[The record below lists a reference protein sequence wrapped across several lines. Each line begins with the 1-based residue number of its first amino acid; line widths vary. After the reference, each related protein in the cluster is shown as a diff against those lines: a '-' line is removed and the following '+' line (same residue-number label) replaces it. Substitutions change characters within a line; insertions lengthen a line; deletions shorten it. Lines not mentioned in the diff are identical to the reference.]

1 VKVEVWSDVVCPW
14 CYIGRRRFQAALERF
29 EHRDQVRVTLRS
41 FELDPSAP
49 TGSTE
54 TMAQVLAAK
63 YGVGAEQVAAMQA
76 RVTEVA
82 AGEDLAYRLD
92 LARPANSFDAHRLLA
107 LAGSHGRRDE
117 LEERLFAAY
126 FTEGR
131 PIDDPGV
138 LQALAEEVGL
148 SGAEVADV
156 LGGNGFDDEVRLD
169 ERTARELGITGVPCF
184 VVDRRAAIAG
194 AESPDRLLAL
204 LEQSFAA
211 SSDDT
216 GD

>member
-1 VKVEVWSDVVCPW
+1 MDVEIWSDVVCPW

-49 TGSTE
+49 KGSTE

-63 YGVGAEQVAAMQA
+63 YGADAEQVAAMQA

-82 AGEDLAYRLD
+82 AGEHLDYRLD

-131 PIDDPGV
+131 PIDDTSV
-138 LQALAEEVGL
+138 LQALAEQVGL
-148 SGAEVADV
+148 SGDEVDGV
-156 LGGNGFDDEVRLD
+156 LGGSDYDAEVRHD

-211 SSDDT
+211 GSSGT
-216 GD
+216 GH